1 MSFQLLAEEI
11 ERGLIGLNEGIPM
24 GFDRLSRYVGI
35 RKKILTLIFGAAG
48 SGKSAFVHSAYILN
62 PYDYYAQHR
71 DIVKFKVILFAME
84 RSKIYILAKWMTRKI
99 LLDQGI
105 LIPLGTLLGWKDFA
119 KLTKDE
125 HDLVLMY
132 GDYMN
137 ELLEVVDIIEG
148 AQNPTGIYKYV
159 KKYATEN
166 GKFEDVDEFT
176 RVYIPNHS
184 NEIIIPIEDHLGN
197 TKTEKGYSTK
207 KEAIDKVSE
216 YNQWFRD
223 ILGYSPVTVSQLTRG
238 LNNPIYQKSSSL

>member
-1 MSFQLLAEEI
+1 
-11 ERGLIGLNEGIPM
+11 
-24 GFDRLSRYVGI
+24 
-35 RKKILTLIFGAAG
+35 
-48 SGKSAFVHSAYILN
+48 
-62 PYDYYAQHR
+62 
-71 DIVKFKVILFAME
+71 ME

-238 LNNPIYQKSSSL
+238 LNNPIYQKIIEL